1 MTIPTVLLGL
11 SLLALLAAV
20 VLAVR
25 ARRGRLASGLP
36 AGQLVYADT
45 AQWSAVAQPY
55 FSPRYRL
62 TGKPDYLVDSRE
74 GLIPVEVKHTAAPA
88 RGQAYASHVMQLA
101 AYCLLIEEAHDQTPS
116 YGLIHYRD
124 ATLRIDYTAA
134 LRAELLRL
142 LEEMRYDRL
151 ARDVSRS
158 HADAPR
164 CQRCGVRH
172 ACGDAALE

>member
-1 MTIPTVLLGL
+1 MPEVLLGL

-20 VLAVR
+20 LLAVR
-25 ARRGRLASGLP
+25 AGRGQTASGLP
-36 AGQLVYADT
+36 SGQLVYADT

-74 GLIPVEVKHTAAPA
+74 GLIPVEVKHTTAPA
-88 RGQAYASHVMQLA
+88 SGQAYASHVMQLA
-101 AYCLLIEEAHDQTPS
+101 AYCLLIEETHDQTPP

-124 ATLRIDYTAA
+124 ATLRIEYTDA

-142 LEEMRYDRL
+142 LEEMRRDRL
-151 ARDVSRS
+151 ARAVARS
-158 HADAPR
+158 HADARR
-164 CQRCGVRH
+164 CQGCGVRD
-172 ACGDAALE
+172 ACSDAALD